1 MSVREPVNRKTLGP
15 AFPSTVSYA
24 IDYYSGYVTFLKR
37 KTFNFS
43 IGNFFFDF
51 LNRCLSFEVKLD
63 NPS

>member
-37 KTFNFS
+37 KTFNFL
-43 IGNFFFDF
+43 IGNFFFSTF
-51 LNRCLSFEVKLD
+51 LTVV
-63 NPS
+63 